1 MIERNF
7 QEGEIFAVSKLD
19 KIYVDLTPLSD
30 TNPMVQL
37 VS

>member
-19 KIYVDLTPLSD
+19 KIYVDLTPLRD
-30 TNPMVQL
+30 MNPMA
-37 VS
+37 